1 MGGSTTAFARL
12 GSMIGIIGGTGPEG
26 RGLAL
31 RFALAGQQVILGSR
45 SKTCADEAVS
55 KILSK
60 APSSAVTAALNA
72 DAAQMG
78 EVVFIVVPYTAQ
90 RSILESL
97 AGHLQGKIVV
107 TAVVP
112 VIVTGGVASSVEIPD
127 GSAAL
132 EAQAILPLSEVVAA
146 FHTVSATDLWRSEDP
161 IESDVVVCA
170 NDRDASD
177 TIFGLVESIPG
188 LRAIDGGGLENAT
201 YVERF
206 TAFLLNINRRY
217 KAHSAIKIVGI

>member
-1 MGGSTTAFARL
+1 
-12 GSMIGIIGGTGPEG
+12 MIGLIGGTGPEG

-31 RFALAGQQVILGSR
+31 RFALAGQRVILGSR
-45 SKTCADEAVS
+45 SKAGAEEAVS
-55 KILSK
+55 KILSR
-60 APSSAVTAALNA
+60 APSSSVTAALNA
-72 DAAQMG
+72 DAARMG
-78 EVVFIVVPYTAQ
+78 EVVFVVVPYTAQ

-97 AGHLQGKIVV
+97 ANQLEGKIVV
-107 TAVVP
+107 TAVAP
-112 VIVTGGVASSVEIPD
+112 VIVGGGVASAVEIPE

-132 EAQAILPLSEVVAA
+132 QAQAILPRSEVVAA
-146 FHTVSATDLWRSEDP
+146 FHTISATDLWRTEDP
-161 IESDVVVCA
+161 MESDVVVCA

-177 TIFGLVESIPG
+177 IVFGLVESIPG